1 MWRKRRRS
9 WMFLVAGLAIGLAIG
24 GAMTAGTVI
33 GMRANSDHASALNE
47 LRLKASAS
55 SNADTF
61 AIATGQIDGEV
72 EGLFCLDYLTGDL
85 SCYVISPRGKGFAGL
100 FKTNIVK
107 DLAPE
112 KGKTPAYVM
121 VTGGISVRGNPNA
134 PNSIVYVADA
144 NSGEW
149 AAYSFAW
156 AKGASA
162 AGITQAQPMVL
173 VTAGKARNLSLR
185 E

>member
-1 MWRKRRRS
+1 V
-9 WMFLVAGLAIGLAIG
+9 FLVAGLAIGLAIG

-33 GMRANSDHASALNE
+33 GMRGQSDQMAALNE

-55 SNADTF
+55 SGSETF
-61 AIATGQIDGEV
+61 TIATGQIDGEV
-72 EGLFCLDYLTGDL
+72 EGLFCLDHLTGDL
-85 SCYVISPRGKGFAGL
+85 SCFVISPRGRGFAGL

-107 DLAPE
+107 DLPPE
-112 KGKTPAYVM
+112 KNKKASYVM
-121 VTGGISVRGNPNA
+121 VTGGINVRGQPNA
-134 PNSIVYVADA
+134 PNCVVYVADS
-144 NSGEW
+144 NSGVW

-156 AKGASA
+156 VKGAAS

-173 VTAGKARNLSLR
+173 LVGGKARELSLR

>member
-1 MWRKRRRS
+1 MWRIRRRS
-9 WMFLVAGLAIGLAIG
+9 WMFLVAGLVIGLAIG

-33 GMRANSDHASALNE
+33 GMRAGSGHAAALDE
-47 LRLKASAS
+47 LKLRASAS
-55 SNADTF
+55 SGAETF

-85 SCYVISPRGKGFAGL
+85 SCFVISPRNPRQFAGL

-107 DLAPE
+107 ELPPE
-112 KGKTPAYVM
+112 KGKKPAYVM
-121 VTGGISVRGNPNA
+121 VTGGINIRGPNA
-134 PNSIVYVADA
+134 PSSVVYVADA
-144 NSGEW
+144 NSGAW

-156 AKGASA
+156 VKSASS
-162 AGITQAQPMVL
+162 AGLTQAQPMV
-173 VTAGKARNLSLR
+173 TIAAGKARELTLR